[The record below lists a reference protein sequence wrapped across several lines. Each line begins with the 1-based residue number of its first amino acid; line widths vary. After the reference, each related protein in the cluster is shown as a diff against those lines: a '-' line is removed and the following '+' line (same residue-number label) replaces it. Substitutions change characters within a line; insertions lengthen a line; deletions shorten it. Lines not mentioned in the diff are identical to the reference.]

1 MIFGFESLMLE
12 QETNV
17 KIHPKK
23 RASFFINT
31 LISYTERFS
40 LIALYNSISIPII
53 NMTANTIKKFS
64 ILQYD

>member
-1 MIFGFESLMLE
+1 MLE
-12 QETNV
+12 QENNV

-31 LISYTERFS
+31 LISYTERLS
-40 LIALYNSISIPII
+40 LIELYNSISIPII
-53 NMTANTIKKFS
+53 SKTANIIKNFS